1 MDNAVFERCMALL
14 RQELVP
20 ALGCTEPSAVAYAAA
35 CAAQALGR
43 PPQSV
48 DVYCSDCV
56 IKNVHSVTVPN
67 SGGRKGV
74 PAAALLGVLVAR
86 PERKLQILEE
96 VRPEHLTRLGELL
109 DAKICRCHLAEGTD
123 PLYIR
128 AVVCSCDA
136 QAEAE
141 VSGAHTNLTRLTLNG
156 RSLSTSRQDRET
168 HLDAGGLSFSQ
179 LWEFSSCCNLEPL
192 RPLLTRMIQYNT
204 SIAREGLTRLYGV
217 GVGMTLLQQSGSPD
231 VAMRARAKAAAGS
244 DARMNGCPSPVVIVS
259 GSGNQG
265 LTCSLPVI
273 EYARELGA
281 AEEKLLRALIL
292 SVLVTLR
299 LKAPIGSL
307 SAFCGAVCAAA
318 GAGAGV
324 AFLLGG
330 DLRTVCDTITY
341 TLGTV
346 GGIVCDG
353 AKSSCAAKISSALE
367 AALFGVF
374 LSMNEH
380 RCFSSGDGLIRCC
393 AEQTVEAYGK
403 MASEGMR
410 QTNLEILHLMLAAD
424 TV

>member
-1 MDNAVFERCMALL
+1 MDNDVFERCMALL
-14 RQELVP
+14 QQELVP

-35 CAAQALGR
+35 CAVQALGCT
-43 PPQSV
+43 PQSV

-67 SGGRKGV
+67 SGGMKGV
-74 PAAALLGVLVAR
+74 PAAALLGALIAC

-96 VRPEHLTRLGELL
+96 VQPEHLTRLRELL
-109 DAKICRCHLAEGTD
+109 DAKICRCHLAEGVD

-128 AVVCSCDA
+128 VVVCSCDA

-156 RSLSTSRQDRET
+156 RPLSVFRQHRET
-168 HLDAGGLSFSQ
+168 HLDADGLSFSQ
-179 LWEFSSCCNLEPL
+179 LWEFSSCCSLEPL
-192 RPLLTRMIQYNT
+192 RPYLTRMIQYNT
-204 SIAREGLTRLYGV
+204 AIAQEGLTQLYGV
-217 GVGMTLLQQSGSPD
+217 GVGMTLLQQSGPD
-231 VAMRARAKAAAGS
+231 VAVRARAKAAAGS
-244 DARMNGCPSPVVIVS
+244 DARMNGCPFPVVIVS

-273 EYARELGA
+273 EYARELEA
-281 AEEKLLRALIL
+281 PEEKLLRALIL

-324 AFLLGG
+324 AFLLDGG
-330 DLRTVCDTITY
+330 LQTVCDTITY

-367 AALFGVF
+367 TALFGVF
-374 LSMNEH
+374 LSMNGH

-410 QTNLEILHLMLAAD
+410 QTNLEILHLMLSAD
-424 TV
+424 AV

>member
-14 RQELVP
+14 QQELVP

-35 CAAQALGR
+35 CAAQALGCA
-43 PPQSV
+43 PQSV

-67 SGGRKGV
+67 SGGMKGV
-74 PAAALLGVLVAR
+74 PAAALLGVLIAC

-96 VRPEHLTRLGELL
+96 VQPEHLARLRELL
-109 DAKICRCHLAEGTD
+109 DAKICRCHLAEGVD
-123 PLYIR
+123 SLYIR
-128 AVVCSCDA
+128 VAVRSCDA

-141 VSGAHTNLTRLTLNG
+141 VSGTHTNLTRLTLNG
-156 RSLSTSRQDRET
+156 RPLSTSRQNQEA
-168 HLDAGGLSFSQ
+168 HLDADGLSFSQ
-179 LWEFSSCCNLEPL
+179 LWEFSSCCSLEPL

-204 SIAREGLTRLYGV
+204 AIAQEGLTQLYGV
-217 GVGMTLLQQSGSPD
+217 GVGMTLLQQSSPD
-231 VAMRARAKAAAGS
+231 VAVRARAKAAAGS

-273 EYARELGA
+273 EYARELEA
-281 AEEKLLRALIL
+281 PEEKLLRALIL

-330 DLRTVCDTITY
+330 GLQTVCDTITY

-367 AALFGVF
+367 TALFGMF
-374 LSMNEH
+374 LSMNGH

-393 AEQTVEAYGK
+393 AEQTVDAYGK

-410 QTNLEILHLMLAAD
+410 QTNLEILRLMLSANA
-424 TV
+424 V